1 MASPARTPGSHPATR
16 PADRWTD
23 AFLLITATFAV
34 WGVGLIVLTVVAIAT
49 PGSGY
54 PDQAK
59 ALLKAMGATVVG
71 VLALSQLYTM
81 ESAMGHLPRAG
92 IKIRQL
98 MRSHRWGG
106 RIALVLSVVV
116 AYFCIVDIG
125 APTTPVRGFVHAIF
139 GSTAF
144 AAIAIKLLL
153 IRFRPSAAYRV
164 APWLGRYAVIAFI
177 VVWFS
182 SAYAFFTNT
191 L

>member
-1 MASPARTPGSHPATR
+1 MASPVRTPGSHPVTR

-49 PGSGY
+49 PGFGY

-59 ALLKAMGATVVG
+59 ALLKAMGASVVG
-71 VLALSQLYTM
+71 ILALGQLYTM

-92 IKIRQL
+92 IKIRHL

-106 RIALVLSVVV
+106 RIALTLAAVI

-125 APTTPVRGFVHAIF
+125 APTTPARGFIHAVF

-144 AAIAIKLLL
+144 LAIAIKLLL
-153 IRFRPSAAYRV
+153 IRFRPTVAYRV
-164 APWLGRYAVIAFI
+164 APWLGRYAVIGFI